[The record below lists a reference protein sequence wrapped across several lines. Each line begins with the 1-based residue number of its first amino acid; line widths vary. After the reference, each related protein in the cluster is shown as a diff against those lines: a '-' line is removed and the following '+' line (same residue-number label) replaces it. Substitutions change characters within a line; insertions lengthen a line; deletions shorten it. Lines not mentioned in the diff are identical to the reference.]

1 MNTCGWCKIPV
12 PDRSKYC
19 SVQHRQAAFR
29 LRRRTERLTAA
40 SAPGRFAYADPPYPG
55 RAKKHY
61 GCAETDYP
69 ALVARLE
76 KGAYLGW
83 ALSSSADS
91 LRWLLPLCPP
101 TARVC
106 PWVKPIGVPPRT
118 FGMHNAWEPL
128 IVVGGRQ
135 TPPGVRDWLS
145 AKPARFGGSLPG
157 RKPLSFAAWLF
168 GCLGMQPGDTLDDLY
183 PGTGVIS
190 RAWASLSSEYS
201 RDASPGA
208 AHDSLELSA

>member
-76 KGAYLGW
+76 KGGYLGW
-83 ALSSSADS
+83 ALSTSADS

-101 TARVC
+101 
-106 PWVKPIGVPPRT
+106 
-118 FGMHNAWEPL
+118 
-128 IVVGGRQ
+128 
-135 TPPGVRDWLS
+135 
-145 AKPARFGGSLPG
+145 
-157 RKPLSFAAWLF
+157 
-168 GCLGMQPGDTLDDLY
+168 
-183 PGTGVIS
+183 
-190 RAWASLSSEYS
+190 
-201 RDASPGA
+201 
-208 AHDSLELSA
+208 AHDTLELSA